1 MQRDTLNAKLKDI
14 YMNHRDR
21 LDVAMAADDICT
33 AITNG
38 EQVKGLYLSI
48 WHLKYLVAYDE
59 M

>member
-21 LDVAMAADDICT
+21 LDVAMADSY
-33 AITNG
+33 
-38 EQVKGLYLSI
+38 KYLSI